1 MADNKQYV
9 VQAQD
14 NGSVQ
19 ISEDVIAAIVA
30 HAACEVEGVVGVNAK
45 PGAEIIEFIGKKNWG
60 KGVVITVNETNSI
73 VVECNLIVTFG
84 KNVVEIAKAA
94 QVAIIN
100 ALETLSAIE
109 INSVNVNI
117 CGIVRQ

>member
-9 VQAQD
+9 MQTQE

-19 ISEDVIAAIVA
+19 ISEDVIAAIVS
-30 HAACEVEGVVGVNAK
+30 HAACEVEGIFGVNTK
-45 PGAEIIEFIGKKNWG
+45 PGAEIIELIGKKNWG
-60 KGVVITVNETNSI
+60 KGVIITVNETNSI
-73 VVECNLIVTFG
+73 VIECNLIAIFG
-84 KNVVEIAKAA
+84 KNVVETAKAA

-100 ALETLSAIE
+100 ALESLSAIE

-117 CGIVRQ
+117 CGIIRQ

>member
-9 VQAQD
+9 MQAQE

-19 ISEDVIAAIVA
+19 ISEDVIAAIVS
-30 HAACEVEGVVGVNAK
+30 HAACEVEGIFGVNAK
-45 PGAEIIEFIGKKNWG
+45 PGAEIIELIGKKNWG
-60 KGVVITVNETNSI
+60 KGVIVTVNETNSI
-73 VVECNLIVTFG
+73 VIECNLIAIFG
-84 KNVVEIAKAA
+84 KNVVETAKAA

-100 ALETLSAIE
+100 ALESLSAIE

-117 CGIVRQ
+117 CGIIRQ

>member
-9 VQAQD
+9 IQGQE

-19 ISEDVIAAIVA
+19 ISEDVIAAIVS

-45 PGAEIIEFIGKKNWG
+45 PGAEIIELIGKKNWG

-73 VVECNLIVTFG
+73 VIECNLIVNFG

-94 QVAIIN
+94 QSAIIN

-109 INSVNVNI
+109 INAVNVNI

>member
-9 VQAQD
+9 MQAQE

-19 ISEDVIAAIVA
+19 ISEDVIAAIVS
-30 HAACEVEGVVGVNAK
+30 HAACEVEGIFGVNAK
-45 PGAEIIEFIGKKNWG
+45 PGAEIIELIGKKNWG
-60 KGVVITVNETNSI
+60 KGVIVTVNETNSI
-73 VVECNLIVTFG
+73 VIECNLIAIFG
-84 KNVVEIAKAA
+84 KNVVETAKAA

-100 ALETLSAIE
+100 ALESLSGIE

-117 CGIVRQ
+117 CGIIRQ